1 MKRFYGST
9 SARVTDDCVVVHLD
23 DRPVRTPGKR
33 LLAVPTQDLGEA
45 IAAEWAA
52 QGDEIAPASMPLTE
66 LASTALDHV
75 GPNRT
80 AIIEATAAY
89 GRSDLLCY
97 RADQPQALVD
107 RQVEA
112 WEPPLEWF
120 KDRHGVSLVKTVGIM
135 HLAQAPEAIAA
146 MDRIVANHDDW
157 RLAALSLATA
167 RLGSLVLA
175 LGLIDGRFDAAEAM
189 ALAHLDEDFQIE
201 RWGQDD
207 EAMARRAGIAAEVA
221 SARRLVDLL
230 KT

>member
-1 MKRFYGST
+1 VKRFYGST
-9 SARVTDDCVVVHLD
+9 SARMTDDGVVVHLD

-75 GPNRT
+75 GPNRG
-80 AIIEATAAY
+80 AIVEATAAY

-120 KDRHGVSLVKTVGIM
+120 KGRHGVSLVKTVGIM
-135 HLAQAPEAIAA
+135 HLAQAPDAIAA

-207 EAMARRAGIAAEVA
+207 EAMARRASIAAEVA

-230 KT
+230 NT